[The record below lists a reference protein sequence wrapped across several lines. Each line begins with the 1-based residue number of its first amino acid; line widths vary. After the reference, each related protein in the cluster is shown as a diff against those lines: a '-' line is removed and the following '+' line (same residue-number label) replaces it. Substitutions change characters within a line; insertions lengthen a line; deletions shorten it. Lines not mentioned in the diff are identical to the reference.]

1 MRARAAA
8 VGGLLALVAL
18 LLGAGPAS
26 AQVGPA
32 SAQVGPA
39 SAQVGPASAQVD
51 SERITSY
58 NVDLNVETTG
68 SLLVTETIDY
78 DFGFTPHHG
87 IYRDV
92 PVRFDYNSRYERI
105 YPLHVLSVHGSPGT
119 PDKYALETNN
129 NFKRIKIG
137 DAKKTITGAHE
148 YTIAYR
154 VDSALNGFPD
164 HDELYWNAIGT
175 EWSVPIDRAT
185 VKVTTPSAITRV
197 ACFGG
202 GRGSSLT
209 CDSAAQAGTTSNF
222 AQSNLSPGG
231 GVTVVVG
238 FAKGAVPTPAP
249 VLDERWSFGR
259 AFSATPGTVGA
270 TLALLVIV
278 VGAFARTAWKTGRD
292 RQFAGSAVDAA
303 FATAGQEETV
313 PPSFHGLGG
322 TEIPVE
328 FVPPDGLRPGQVGT
342 LVDEAATTLDVTATI
357 VDLAVRGY
365 LRIDEIEKKGWFGK
379 PDWTLTKLK
388 EGDDLLSY
396 ERSLLDALFQTGD
409 EVKLSSLRNTFA
421 TRLHKVQD
429 ALYDDVVA
437 QGWFVGRPDKVRLRW
452 QVIGWITLSVA
463 VIVLVLLAAL
473 THLGLVALPLVV
485 GGLLLVIGAKRMPR
499 RTAKGTGVLRR
510 VRGFRRFIDESEKD
524 RARFAEQQHL
534 FSEYLPY
541 AIVFGATERWARA
554 FAGLDGELPRP
565 DWYGGQGVFTAMAFS
580 HSIDGFAVTT
590 AGTITSTPSGS
601 GSSGF
606 SGGFSGGGGGGGG
619 GGSW

>member
-1 MRARAAA
+1 MTKARRRAWAI
-8 VGGLLALVAL
+8 LLGLVAL
-18 LLGAGPAS
+18 LVAPGAANATG
-26 AQVGPA
+26 QIG
-32 SAQVGPA
+32 
-39 SAQVGPASAQVD
+39 

-58 NVDLNVETTG
+58 DVDIKVESAG
-68 SLLVTETIDY
+68 SLLITETIDY

-92 PVRFDYNSRYERI
+92 PVRLDYNSRYERI
-105 YPLHVLSVHGSPGT
+105 YPLHVLSVQGSPGT

-129 NFKRIKIG
+129 AFKRIKIG
-137 DAKKTITGAHE
+137 DAKKTITGAHR

-154 VDSALNGFPD
+154 IGSALNGFPD
-164 HDELYWNAIGT
+164 HDELYWNAIGQ
-175 EWSVPIDRAT
+175 EWSVPIDKAT
-185 VKVTTPSAITRV
+185 VHVTTPSMITDV

-202 GRGSSLT
+202 GRGSRLN
-209 CDSAAQAGTTSNF
+209 CDTAAHTVDGAQFAQAGLG
-222 AQSNLSPGG
+222 AGE

-238 FAKGAVPTPAP
+238 FAKGAVPAPVP
-249 VLDERWSFGR
+249 VLDERWSFTR
-259 AFSATPGTVGA
+259 AFSATPV
-270 TLALLVIV
+270 TLAGAPVLLVAV
-278 VGAFARTAWKTGRD
+278 VGGFAAMAWRTGRD
-292 RQFAGSAVDAA
+292 RQFVGSAVDAA
-303 FATAGQEETV
+303 FATEGQEEPV
-313 PPSFHGLGG
+313 PPSFHGMGG

-388 EGDDLLSY
+388 EGDGLLSY
-396 ERSLLDALFQTGD
+396 ERSLLDGLFQSGN
-409 EVKLSSLRNTFA
+409 EVKLSALRNTFA

-437 QGWFVGRPDKVRLRW
+437 EGWFLARPDKIRLRW
-452 QVIGWITLSVA
+452 RVIGWIAFSVSL
-463 VIVLVLLAAL
+463 IVLVLMAAL
-473 THLGLVALPLVV
+473 THVALLAVPLVV
-485 GGLLLVIGAKRMPR
+485 GGLLLVLGAKRMPR

-510 VRGFRRFIDESEKD
+510 VQGFRRFIDESEKE

-554 FAGLDGELPRP
+554 FAGLDRELPQP
-565 DWYGGQGVFTAMAFS
+565 DWYGGQGVFTALAFS